1 MKPITITKSCQLKAD
16 VLTVNGCEEPFDFKE
31 LVADASL
38 RRRMSRIVK
47 MGVACGLKCAED
59 LPSDSIDGIVTATGL
74 GCLGDTEKFMESIV
88 VKNQRLL
95 NPTPFIQSTFN
106 TIGGQIALLRGI
118 HSYNVTYVHRGLSFE
133 SALIDAAM
141 QVADG
146 KRNVL
151 LGAVDEIT
159 ASSADIQRRLGMTR
173 EYELGEGAN
182 FFVLNAATPGS
193 NQCPAVLDIATRSG
207 RLTDDETIE
216 WIVEMAKRNSI
227 NASDLCIIGNC
238 NSKLVRTIE
247 DKLAPRYVTLD
258 DYKNCEYPTLSACV
272 LDSAANAVCIVPN
285 EYILI
290 INEYQGIN
298 HSLILVGYV

>member
-16 VLTVNGCEEPFDFKE
+16 ILTVNGCEEPFDFKE

-59 LPSDSIDGIVTATGL
+59 LLSDSIDGIVTATGL

-88 VKNQRLL
+88 VNNERLL

-173 EYELGEGAN
+173 KYELGEGAN

-193 NQCPAVLDIATRSG
+193 NQTAVVDVDTRSDK
-207 RLTDDETIE
+207 LTDSELTE
-216 WIVEMAKRNSI
+216 WIVEMAKRNGISA
-227 NASDLCIIGNC
+227 NDLCIVANC
-238 NSKLVRTIE
+238 NATTADSVANRLS
-247 DKLAPRYVTLD
+247 L
-258 DYKNCEYPTLSACV
+258 KNKPLPFKTCEYHTLSAQA
-272 LDSAANAVCIVPN
+272 LDFAINNFTANN
-285 EYILI
+285 TLI
-290 INEYQGIN
+290 ISDYQGIN
-298 HSLILVGYV
+298 HSLILLGRI

>member
-16 VLTVNGCEEPFDFKE
+16 ILTVNGCEEPFDFKE

-47 MGVACGLKCAED
+47 MGVACGLKCAEE

-88 VKNQRLL
+88 VNNERLL

-182 FFVLNAATPGS
+182 FFVLNTATPDS
-193 NQCPAVLDIATRSG
+193 HQTAILDIDTRSG
-207 RLTDDETIE
+207 KLTDSELTE
-216 WIVEMAKRNSI
+216 WIVEMARRNGI
-227 NASDLCIIGNC
+227 NANDLCIVANC
-238 NSKLVRTIE
+238 NTDTADSVANCLSLKIKPLPFKT
-247 DKLAPRYVTLD
+247 
-258 DYKNCEYPTLSACV
+258 CEYHTLSAQA
-272 LDSAANAVCIVPN
+272 LDFAINNSTANN
-285 EYILI
+285 TLI
-290 INEYQGIN
+290 ISDYQGIN
-298 HSLILVGYV
+298 HSLILLGKI

>member
-1 MKPITITKSCQLKAD
+1 MQPITITKSCQLKGD
-16 VLTVNGCEEPFDFKE
+16 VLTVDGCEEPFDFKE

-47 MGVACGLKCAED
+47 MGVACGLKCAEG
-59 LPSDSIDGIVTATGL
+59 LAPETIDGIITATGL
-74 GCLGDTEKFMESIV
+74 GCLADTEKFMESIV
-88 VKNQRLL
+88 VNNERLL

-141 QVADG
+141 QVAEG
-146 KRNVL
+146 RRNIL

-159 ASSADIQRRLGMTR
+159 PSSADIQRRLGMTR

-182 FFVLNAATPGS
+182 FFLLNAATPGS
-193 NQCPAVLDIATRSG
+193 HRPTVLDIATRSG
-207 RLTDDETIE
+207 RLTDDEMVE
-216 WIVEMAKRNSI
+216 WIVEMAERNSLKT
-227 NASDLCIIGNC
+227 SDLSFAMNC
-238 NSKLVRTIE
+238 NLELADALCCKLE
-247 DKLAPRYVTLD
+247 LPQYWQ
-258 DYKNCEYPTLSACV
+258 YKDCEYPTQTARI
-272 LDSAANAVCIVPN
+272 LDKVINAVCIVSD

>member
-1 MKPITITKSCQLKAD
+1 MQPITITKSCQLKGD
-16 VLTVNGCEEPFDFKE
+16 VLTVDGCEEPFDFKE

-47 MGVACGLKCAED
+47 MGVACGLKCAEG
-59 LPSDSIDGIVTATGL
+59 LAPETIDGIITATGL
-74 GCLGDTEKFMESIV
+74 GCLADTEKFMESIV
-88 VKNQRLL
+88 VNNERLL

-173 EYELGEGAN
+173 DYELGEGAN
-182 FFVLNAATPGS
+182 FFVLNAAIPGS
-193 NQCPAVLDIATRSG
+193 NQTAVVDIDTRSG
-207 RLTDDETIE
+207 KLTDSELTE
-216 WIVEMAKRNSI
+216 WIVEMAKRNGI
-227 NASDLCIIGNC
+227 NANDLCIVANC
-238 NSKLVRTIE
+238 NATTADSVANRLS
-247 DKLAPRYVTLD
+247 L
-258 DYKNCEYPTLSACV
+258 KNKPLPFKTCEYHTLSAQA
-272 LDSAANAVCIVPN
+272 LDFAINNSTANN
-285 EYILI
+285 TLI
-290 INEYQGIN
+290 ISDYQGIN
-298 HSLILVGYV
+298 HSLILLGRI